1 LARRLDWPRPLGAS
15 ADSDLLAA
23 AWGRWGPSLC
33 EHLLGDYAFA
43 VWDPRRSRLVVGRDA
58 LGVRPLYVFRDARRI
73 VACSGLRGLLHLPGF
88 DPTPRMDWLR
98 AYLEADEAFVRDTPF
113 TSVRRVPPATV
124 IVFTPEDERDTRF
137 WTPDPSR
144 GAVPGGGLDD
154 WADAVRHTAAMAVAD
169 RLRAV
174 GPVAVESSGGLD
186 SAGVVAHAVAATRT
200 GRTLST
206 YTLVRE
212 DVEGVPPREAGHA
225 VALDIAASLGIARPV
240 TLDSGGRGLVRAL
253 ERSVDIQA
261 RPSLGVW
268 VTYDYLYDTV
278 AANGSRVLLSGFGGD
293 EAVSHRGYGF
303 VHDLARHRWWRRLWL
318 EILARHG
325 GRLPAIRP
333 FLGILLREVMGSG
346 DPRDGRGVVAGRV
359 ARVTSPWT
367 TERLECS
374 AMAAAA
380 AGIEYRHPLLD
391 LRLVE
396 LALAL
401 PAHLEGTGGRA
412 RAVWR
417 RSLRGL
423 LPAEVLERETKG
435 DGATPSSRARLE
447 RDRDRIRG
455 LVDELLDRI
464 LDRSLD
470 LGDMRRIRASALGLV
485 DPPALGG
492 GALGL
497 GQVRRAAQ
505 VELFLR
511 RLDAG
516 AQDSATQDS
525 GSILRTP
532 G

>member
-1 LARRLDWPRPLGAS
+1 
-15 ADSDLLAA
+15 
-23 AWGRWGPSLC
+23 
-33 EHLLGDYAFA
+33 
-43 VWDPRRSRLVVGRDA
+43 
-58 LGVRPLYVFRDARRI
+58 
-73 VACSGLRGLLHLPGF
+73 
-88 DPTPRMDWLR
+88 
-98 AYLEADEAFVRDTPF
+98 
-113 TSVRRVPPATV
+113 
-124 IVFTPEDERDTRF
+124 
-137 WTPDPSR
+137 
-144 GAVPGGGLDD
+144 
-154 WADAVRHTAAMAVAD
+154 
-169 RLRAV
+169 
-174 GPVAVESSGGLD
+174 
-186 SAGVVAHAVAATRT
+186 
-200 GRTLST
+200 
-206 YTLVRE
+206 
-212 DVEGVPPREAGHA
+212 
-225 VALDIAASLGIARPV
+225 
-240 TLDSGGRGLVRAL
+240 
-253 ERSVDIQA
+253 
-261 RPSLGVW
+261 
-268 VTYDYLYDTV
+268 
-278 AANGSRVLLSGFGGD
+278 
-293 EAVSHRGYGF
+293 
-303 VHDLARHRWWRRLWL
+303 
-318 EILARHG
+318 
-325 GRLPAIRP
+325 
-333 FLGILLREVMGSG
+333 
-346 DPRDGRGVVAGRV
+346 
-359 ARVTSPWT
+359 
-367 TERLECS
+367 
-374 AMAAAA
+374 MAAAA